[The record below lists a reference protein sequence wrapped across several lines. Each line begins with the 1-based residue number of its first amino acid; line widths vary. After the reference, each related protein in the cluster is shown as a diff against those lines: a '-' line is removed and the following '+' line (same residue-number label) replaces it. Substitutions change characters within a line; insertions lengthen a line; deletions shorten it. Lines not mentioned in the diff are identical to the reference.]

1 EYIQFIV
8 ERELDRAMIEY
19 QPLRAMVLVVNPMT
33 GEVLAMSGKPD
44 FDPNDYA
51 SYPKEYWNISPI
63 SNTFEPGSTFK
74 LVTLSSA
81 IEENKYNMNEGFY
94 CGGSVRVAGHNI
106 HCWTGNGHGAISYL
120 EVVYGSC
127 NPGFINLGQR
137 LGKDTLQKYIDA
149 FGFGVRTGID
159 LPGESTGIIFNPED
173 MGPVELATTSFG
185 QGVSVTPIQQVMA
198 IAAMINGGTLYEP
211 YLVKEITDADG
222 NTIEKKSP
230 TPVRQ
235 VISKETSDQV
245 RHIME
250 QVVIHGTAR
259 NAAIP
264 GYRIGGKTGTA
275 QKVGPGG
282 HYIAGEYIVSFVGFL
297 PLENPQILLYVAV
310 DGAKRG
316 AQWGSQISAP
326 IGKRIFKDI
335 ITYLSLPPD
344 AEEENDS
351 FKELVTVPNLE
362 GLNLRQAGSAVD
374 STGLVIRAVG
384 EGNVIEKQT
393 PKAGARVPLQTE
405 ILVYLGKNGGEEVE
419 IPNFSGWTMRQAA
432 EVLNWLGLTMESRG
446 SGVVNGQDPAP
457 GEKVKPGDTVI
468 LEFSAID

>member
-1 EYIQFIV
+1 
-8 ERELDRAMIEY
+8 M
-19 QPLRAMVLVVNPMT
+19 
-33 GEVLAMSGKPD
+33 
-44 FDPNDYA
+44 
-51 SYPKEYWNISPI
+51 
-63 SNTFEPGSTFK
+63 
-74 LVTLSSA
+74 
-81 IEENKYNMNEGFY
+81 
-94 CGGSVRVAGHNI
+94 
-106 HCWTGNGHGAISYL
+106 
-120 EVVYGSC
+120 
-127 NPGFINLGQR
+127 
-137 LGKDTLQKYIDA
+137 
-149 FGFGVRTGID
+149 
-159 LPGESTGIIFNPED
+159 
-173 MGPVELATTSFG
+173 ELATTSFG

-235 VISKETSDQV
+235 VVSKETSDQI
-245 RHIME
+245 RYIME

-275 QKVGPGG
+275 QKVGTGG
-282 HYIAGEYIVSFVGFL
+282 HYVAGEYIVSFVGFL

-326 IGKRIFKDI
+326 IGKRILKDI

-344 AEEENDS
+344 ASEENDS
-351 FKELVTVPNLE
+351 FKELVTVPNIE
-362 GLNLRQAGSAVD
+362 GLNLRQAGLAVD

-384 EGNVIEKQT
+384 EGDVIEKQM

-432 EVLNWLGLTMESRG
+432 EVLSWLGLNMESRG
-446 SGVVNGQDPAP
+446 SGVVSGQDPAP